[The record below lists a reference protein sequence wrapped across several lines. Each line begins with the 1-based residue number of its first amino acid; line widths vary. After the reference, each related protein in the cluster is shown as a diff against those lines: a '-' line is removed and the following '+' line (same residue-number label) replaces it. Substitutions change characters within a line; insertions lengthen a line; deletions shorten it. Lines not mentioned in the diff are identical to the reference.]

1 LALRLPAGKISGK
14 LFRMKQLILNADD
27 FGYTRGINQAIV
39 RAHREGVLTSATLMA
54 NAAAFDDAAE
64 LARQCPDLGVGCH
77 FVLIGGKSVA
87 DPSEI
92 PSLASPD
99 GRLPQSLPAFV
110 AAVSSG
116 SIKPEDIARELRAQI
131 AKIRA
136 AGVEPTHI
144 DSHKHTHA
152 HPRAFRAIARTAK
165 ELGITKIRNPYERL
179 HDSWTTMREGK
190 AYSNQ
195 IFAAAAAS
203 LSARPFRRILR
214 EYGLKAP
221 DNFLGLA
228 VTGRIDPVVLRE
240 MVRNLSD
247 GFTEIM
253 LHPGICDPELVATG
267 SRLTAARETEMQALL
282 DPEVK
287 LLMEKENV
295 RRITFRELN

>member
-1 LALRLPAGKISGK
+1 
-14 LFRMKQLILNADD
+14 MKQLILNADD

-39 RAHREGVLTSATLMA
+39 RSHREGVLTSATLMA

-64 LARQCPDLGVGCH
+64 LARQCPTLGVGCH

-87 DPSEI
+87 NPSEI

-116 SIKPEDIARELRAQI
+116 SIKPGDIARELRAQI

-136 AGVEPTHI
+136 AGIEPTHI

-152 HPRAFRAIARTAK
+152 HPRAFRAIALTAK

-214 EYGLKAP
+214 EYSLKAP

-240 MVRNLSD
+240 MVRNLPD
-247 GFTEIM
+247 GLTEIM
-253 LHPGICDPELVATG
+253 LHPGICDPELVDTG

>member
-1 LALRLPAGKISGK
+1 
-14 LFRMKQLILNADD
+14 MKQLILNADD

-54 NAAAFDDAAE
+54 NAAAFDDAVE
-64 LARQCPDLGVGCH
+64 QARQCPALGVGCH

-87 DPSEI
+87 DPKEI

-99 GRLPQSLPAFV
+99 GRLPQSLPGFIASI
-110 AAVSSG
+110 SSG
-116 SIKPEDIARELRAQI
+116 SIKPDDIARELRAQI

-136 AGVEPTHI
+136 AGIEPSHI

-152 HPRAFRAIARTAK
+152 HPRAFRAIARTAR
-165 ELGITKIRNPYERL
+165 ELGITKVRNPYERL

-195 IFAAAAAS
+195 IFAAAAAR
-203 LSARPFRRILR
+203 LSAGPFRRILR
-214 EYGLKAP
+214 EYDLKAP

-228 VTGRIDPVVLRE
+228 VTGRIEPAVLRE
-240 MVRNLSD
+240 MAKNLPD
-247 GFTEIM
+247 GCTEIM
-253 LHPGICDPELVATG
+253 LHPGICDSELIATG
-267 SRLTAARETEMQALL
+267 SRLSQAREIEMQALL

-287 LLMEKENV
+287 LQLEKENV